1 MKMAN
6 KIGFTLDEAEILR
19 RIVGKKKR
27 SEVTK
32 WRKKIKD
39 KIKEKGL
46 DPEIG
51 DILWQILED
60 SANYSFN
67 KSHSVSYAALAAS
80 TVYLK
85 YKYPQE
91 FFLSLLKMTR
101 HEPDPIAEISKI
113 HQEMDLFGIRLLPP
127 HLTKSQMDFT
137 IEGKDIRFGLL
148 SIKGISEKSIE
159 KINNFKDIYANK
171 FEIFK
176 AAEEAKL
183 NIGVLSALIQ
193 AGALENGVHQSRSK
207 VVLEAQLWNLLTSR
221 EKKYVLN
228 LGEKMKFDLVEI
240 LKFLIRFKD
249 EKNKVVIKESR
260 YETIK
265 KKYKPYLNIYML
277 NSKAEN
283 FANWYYE
290 KMLLGYTYNKSL
302 MDIFSEK
309 RADLQS
315 LREIT
320 DMPSRSNTVF
330 VGRVEDVWKGKS
342 RNGNK
347 YVKIEVSDET
357 GTIQAL
363 IFNDSIDKCESMNNG
378 LPEKRNIVIVKG
390 RKTDGDAVFANL
402 IGIQDQKVYTK
413 LSELK
418 A

>member
-6 KIGFTLDEAEILR
+6 KIGFSLDEAEMLR

-27 SEVTK
+27 SEVLK
-32 WRKKIKD
+32 WKKKIKN
-39 KIKEKGL
+39 KISENDL

-85 YKYPQE
+85 FKYPQQ

-113 HQEMDLFGIRLLPP
+113 HQEMDLFDIKLKPP
-127 HLTKSQMDFT
+127 HLTKSDMDFT

-159 KINNFKDIYANK
+159 KINNFKDVYANK
-171 FEIFK
+171 YEIFK

-193 AGALENGVHQSRSK
+193 AGALEDGVLQSRSK

-221 EKKYVLN
+221 EKKHALN
-228 LGEKMKFDLVEI
+228 LGEQLNYDLVETI
-240 LKFLIRFKD
+240 KFLMRFKD

-302 MDIFSEK
+302 RDIFSEK
-309 RADLQS
+309 RKDLIS
-315 LREIT
+315 VREVEGL
-320 DMPSRSNTVF
+320 PSRSNMAF
-330 VGRVEDVWKGKS
+330 VGRVEDTWGGKS

-347 YVKIEVSDET
+347 YLRIEISDET
-357 GTIQAL
+357 GTISTL
-363 IFNDSIDKCESMNNG
+363 IFNDSIEKCESMNNG
-378 LPEKRNIVIVKG
+378 LPEKKNIVVVKG
-390 RKTDGDAVFANL
+390 RKADGDAVFANI
-402 IGIQDQKVYTK
+402 IGVQDQQVYTK

-418 A
+418 S

>member
-1 MKMAN
+1 
-6 KIGFTLDEAEILR
+6 
-19 RIVGKKKR
+19 
-27 SEVTK
+27 
-32 WRKKIKD
+32 
-39 KIKEKGL
+39 
-46 DPEIG
+46 
-51 DILWQILED
+51 
-60 SANYSFN
+60 
-67 KSHSVSYAALAAS
+67 
-80 TVYLK
+80 
-85 YKYPQE
+85 
-91 FFLSLLKMTR
+91 
-101 HEPDPIAEISKI
+101 
-113 HQEMDLFGIRLLPP
+113 
-127 HLTKSQMDFT
+127 MDFT
-137 IEGKDIRFGLL
+137 IEGDNIRFGLL

-193 AGALENGVHQSRSK
+193 AGALQEGVEQGRSK

-290 KMLLGYTYNKSL
+290 KMLLGYTYNKTL
-302 MDIFSEK
+302 IDIFSEK
-309 RADLQS
+309 RKDLQGI
-315 LREIT
+315 REI
-320 DMPSRSNTVF
+320 MELPERVNTAF
-330 VGRVEDVWKGKS
+330 IGRVEDVWKGKS
-342 RNGNK
+342 RAGNK
-347 YVKIEVSDET
+347 YLKIEVSDET

-363 IFNDSIDKCESMNNG
+363 IFNDNIDKCESMNSG
-378 LPEKRNIVIVKG
+378 LPEKKNIVIVKG
-390 RKTDGDAVFANL
+390 RKTDGDAVFANM
-402 IGIQDQKVYTK
+402 IGVQDQKVYTK

-418 A
+418 S